1 MDRREAVRIL
11 GAITAVPFLPG
22 TVEASAVVAE
32 RVHKAIQGG
41 GARFRTFDLA
51 QQELV
56 SRLVDTIIPRTD
68 TPGALDV
75 RVPEFIDHVVTDWAS
90 ERERRALLDGLA
102 DIDARVQALGLPTFA
117 SLGAA
122 RQAGLLRS
130 LDAERAATSGAGHAF
145 GQVKSLAVYGY
156 FTSEAVQ
163 RDVLRTPVF
172 FSAFDGCAPA

>member
-1 MDRREAVRIL
+1 MHEAL
-11 GAITAVPFLPG
+11 
-22 TVEASAVVAE
+22 
-32 RVHKAIQGG
+32 QG
-41 GARFRTFDLA
+41 GARFRTFDPA

-56 SRLVDTIIPRTD
+56 ARLADAIIPRTD

-90 ERERRALLDGLA
+90 EPERRILLDGLA
-102 DIDARVQALGLPTFA
+102 DVDARAR

-122 RQAGLLRS
+122 TFVGLDPTRQAALLRM
-130 LDAERAATSGAGHAF
+130 LDVERAATSGAGHAF

-163 RDVLRTPVF
+163 REVLRTQIVF
-172 FSAFDGCAPA
+172 AAFDGCAPA